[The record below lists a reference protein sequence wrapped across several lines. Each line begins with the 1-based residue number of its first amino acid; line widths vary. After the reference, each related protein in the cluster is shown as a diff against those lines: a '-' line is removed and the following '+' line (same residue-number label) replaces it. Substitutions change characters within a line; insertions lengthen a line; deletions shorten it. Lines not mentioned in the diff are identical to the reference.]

1 MPRYKIILEYDG
13 TPYAGWQRQENAPSV
28 QAAVEAAI
36 FKFCSVSSPVTTA
49 GRTDAGVHALAQTIH
64 VDLSKDWP
72 TSTVFNALNAH
83 LRVAGDSISIL
94 QVKTVGD
101 DFNAR
106 FSATKRHY
114 LYRILNRR
122 PPPALEAK
130 RLWWVPRTL
139 NIKAMQ
145 QAAQCLVGYHDF
157 TTFRAS
163 HCQAKSPMRTLER
176 LEVVMKGEE
185 VHIHASARSFLH
197 HQIRSFVGSLV
208 EVGCGRWQV
217 ENMARA
223 LQARDRK
230 FCGRMAPAHGLYLT
244 QVDYPS
250 ALCQQYG
257 TFKKKKAKS
266 RA

>member
-1 MPRYKIILEYDG
+1 MPRYKITLEYDG
-13 TPYAGWQRQENAPSV
+13 SPYAGWQRQENAPSV

-36 FKFCSVSSPVTTA
+36 FKFCRVASPVITA

-72 TSTVFNALNAH
+72 TSTVFNAINAH
-83 LRVAGDSISIL
+83 LRMAGEMISIL
-94 QVKTVGD
+94 QVEAVSD

-106 FSATKRHY
+106 FSAIKRHY

-122 PPPALEAK
+122 PPPALETK
-130 RLWWVPRTL
+130 RAWWVPRAL
-139 NIKAMQ
+139 NVTAMQ
-145 QAAQCLVGYHDF
+145 EAAKSLIGYHDF

-163 HCQAKSPMRTLER
+163 HCQAKSPMRTLETLHIVR
-176 LEVVMKGEE
+176 EGDE

-197 HQIRSFVGSLV
+197 HQIRSFAGSLV

-217 ENMARA
+217 EDMAAA

-230 FCGRMAPAHGLYLT
+230 CCGRMAPAHGLYLT
-244 QVDYPS
+244 QVDYPP
-250 ALCQQYG
+250 ALC
-257 TFKKKKAKS
+257 
-266 RA
+266 